1 MLSKLFTHG
10 EVHIKA
16 DSNNREFEAY
26 ANVKGVVDHALDKA
40 MDGCYTKSVDNHRKN
55 GTAPKMLWSHNP
67 DHLPLGKISHFEEDS
82 KGLFFKGKLSATTMG
97 NDVYE
102 LAKDGAID
110 MFSIGYIE
118 VDSKWNS
125 QASYNELYEVDVKE
139 ISWVNFACNEESRL
153 QGIKSAIG
161 NKSLPTE
168 RELEKFLRDSGLSKS
183 EAKRIASN
191 YNPSLEEKLDIDSLK
206 GLSLFK

>member
-1 MLSKLFTHG
+1 MFVPG
-10 EVHIKA
+10 EIHIKA
-16 DSNNREFEAY
+16 DSTGREFEAY
-26 ANVKGVVDHALDKA
+26 ANVKGVIDHALDKA
-40 MDGCYTKSVDNHRKN
+40 MNGCYTKSINNHIAN
-55 GTAPKMLWSHNP
+55 GTTPKMLWSHNP
-67 DHLPLGKISHFEEDS
+67 DNLPLGKINHIEEDS

-97 NDVYE
+97 KDMYE

-125 QASYNELYEVDVKE
+125 AGGFNELHEVDVKE
-139 ISWVNFACNEESRL
+139 ISWVNFACNEDSRL
-153 QGIKSAIG
+153 QSIKSAIG
-161 NKSLPTE
+161 SKKLPTE
-168 RELEKFLRDSGLSKS
+168 RELEKFLRESGLSKS

-191 YNPSLEEKLDIDSLK
+191 YNPSLEQKLDIDSLK